1 MQQEQ
6 YVIQL
11 SEQIKKIA
19 GLGEFGPLIKPANGE
34 SVPVPELKSALI
46 KAIEIMVRV
55 PLPDSTVEILNS
67 EKSTRIAIRHY
78 LGMHWITTPSFR

>member
-1 MQQEQ
+1 
-6 YVIQL
+6 
-11 SEQIKKIA
+11 
-19 GLGEFGPLIKPANGE
+19 LGGFGPLIKAANGE

-67 EKSTRIAIRHY
+67 AKKALETLYDII
-78 LGMHWITTPSFR
+78 